1 MLYPIAPSTGAVNPG
16 VGISLHSPAP
26 VEEVEEILSAA
37 KHRRLPR
44 LLYADDRARIFEHP
58 FLRMA
63 GFAGLEPHPV
73 EASDLV
79 PVPEFSKLFFLPGCP
94 PVGVNPDTGGYE
106 VLEEAGVGRRTGPC
120 HAVAAFL
127 EPGIVRTHLPAS
139 DCRNQ
144 QRVLPS
150 WAYTA
155 VGFREGRYWAAGF
168 RVEDNPRWDP
178 RNYDDRELMPALE
191 AFRVGHA
198 GPLVEH
204 LSHCAAVNH
213 CFAAKNLF
221 LRRWEAPLPVSRSCN
236 AACLG
241 CLSLQ
246 PEEGCEASH
255 QRISF
260 VPSLEEIVSLAVGHL
275 EASERAIVS
284 FGQGCEGEPLTE
296 HELIAESIRAIRR
309 RTERGTINLNTNGSL
324 PDRVQRIAEAGLD
337 SIRISLNSPRPDVY
351 RAYYRPRG
359 YDLEDVL
366 ASAGL
371 AREMGLYTMI
381 NYLVFPGVSDT
392 EAELVSLKAAI
403 GRTGIQF
410 LHLKNLCIDP
420 RLYLSHMPPD
430 PSRVL
435 GMRGMAAELTRT
447 FPGLSLGYFNQPVRD

>member
-1 MLYPIAPSTGAVNPG
+1 V
-16 VGISLHSPAP
+16 SPTQN
-26 VEEVEEILSAA
+26 
-37 KHRRLPR
+37 RRLPF
-44 LLYADDRARIFEHP
+44 LLYADDRGRIFEHP
-58 FLRMA
+58 YLRMA
-63 GFAGLEPHPV
+63 GFSGSGPFPV
-73 EASDLV
+73 EEPDLV
-79 PVPEFSKLFFLPGCP
+79 PMPEFSKLFFLPGRP
-94 PVGVNPDTGGYE
+94 PVGVDPATGSYE
-106 VLEEAGVGRRTGPC
+106 VLEEARVGRRMRPC

-139 DCRNQ
+139 DGRGKASI
-144 QRVLPS
+144 LPS

-155 VGFREGRYWAAGF
+155 VGFRDDRYWAAGF
-168 RVEDNPRWDP
+168 RVEENPRWDP
-178 RNYDDRELMPALE
+178 RNYDDRELVPAME
-191 AFRVGHA
+191 AFRADHA

-221 LRRWEAPLPVSRSCN
+221 LRRWEAPLPVSRACN

-246 PEEGCEASH
+246 PDDGCEASH

-260 VPSLEEIVSLAVGHL
+260 VPSVDEIVSLAVGHL

-296 HELIAESIRAIRR
+296 HELIAESVRSIRE
-309 RTERGTINLNTNGSL
+309 RTKRGTINLNTNGSL
-324 PDRVQRIAEAGLD
+324 PDRVRRIAEAGLD
-337 SIRISLNSPRPDVY
+337 SIRISLNSPRADFY

-366 ASAGL
+366 ASAGI

-392 EAELVSLKAAI
+392 EAELEGLKEAI
-403 GRTGIQF
+403 RRTGVQF

-430 PSRVL
+430 PSPVL
-435 GMRGMAAELTRT
+435 GMREVVSRLTRA
-447 FPGLSLGYFNQPVRD
+447 FPRLTLGYFNQPVRD